1 MVTTFKTHVM
11 ADLRAPIR
19 FEKFSYLNNSLLGSK
34 IPGIRLERLDKP
46 RTSVTREPSTR
57 RSRQTKAHVRVCVCV
72 SVCVCVCVCVCV
84 VCVCV
89 CECVCVCVCVHVDA
103 CAVL

>member
-46 RTSVTREPSTR
+46 RLGGVSREAPTR
-57 RSRQTKAHVRVCVCV
+57 RVKNTRSAQV
-72 SVCVCVCVCVCV
+72 SGLLC
-84 VCVCV
+84 
-89 CECVCVCVCVHVDA
+89 
-103 CAVL
+103 